1 MDYNIV
7 IVDILNEI
15 FNKEEQ
21 ISKTKYISFY
31 SKVYYS
37 VNNLEITEYKSFES
51 CITKFL
57 QSLMKT
63 IYINIKTNIQL
74 YFEYYD
80 YYLEKALLSDKI
92 FMYYQNEKNDNKA
105 QENGF
110 ISGIYYNVW
119 DEHIL
124 TNFYP
129 FILEDIKNIKELE
142 LDKNIFEKIE
152 KYSLH
157 INTLNKELNNTF
169 KYQIFDTINLQKEIS
184 IDKILEI
191 INYYDKILKI
201 FDEDTTIEILKN
213 NIKALINENEKTLFI
228 NIEKSFFEIKLSL
241 ETKEIDSYCIYSD
254 LNKLTNYFDNYF
266 YDKYDKILFSVLK
279 IEKYDNIETLIKN
292 INITDFMLKK
302 LSPKNY
308 YKNIYENKLYSE
320 NFIERTLE
328 NISENFDNN
337 FNMELV
343 KYINK
348 NMNNIQLFKNINI
361 IINSM
366 KNKETF
372 TVYYKKALKTRLL
385 NSNVSNLNN
394 ESYLI
399 NILIQNNDL
408 IDVSRLLVMLKDY
421 QSSIIYSSEFNKLFN
436 NNAFVN
442 LTTYDMWGITPNEY
456 DTNNFSKRF
465 RNEIETMKN
474 NFKTYYL
481 INNEDRNVNFVDD
494 ISTCFIDFN
503 GVELECNYLQANLLY
518 QLDDNE
524 YIVMNKNMDKMLV
537 NSLLKPK
544 LLIKK
549 DGKLFVNERF
559 QYSKPSLKL
568 YKLYRKNDI
577 KKSVK
582 KEMQGLVFKKQE
594 YLDAFIMRSLKKNKE
609 SYINCKELY
618 KDATEHLKD
627 KFKIEKELFDNRISH
642 LQNNGYLE
650 LSDNSV
656 KYQI

>member
-31 SKVYYS
+31 SKVYYL

-594 YLDAFIMRSLKKNKE
+594 YIDAFIMRSLKKNKE